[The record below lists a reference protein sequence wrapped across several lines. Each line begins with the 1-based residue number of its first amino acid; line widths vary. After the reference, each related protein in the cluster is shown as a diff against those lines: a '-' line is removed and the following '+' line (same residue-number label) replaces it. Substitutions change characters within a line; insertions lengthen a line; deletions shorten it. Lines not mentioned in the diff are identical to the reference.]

1 MHYWEEEK
9 LRFNRRGTND
19 LMSAIAIQFEHV
31 YDATRTLSR
40 FFSEHDDKSFSYA
53 DLREVL
59 KRELDI
65 SELMA
70 DEMLDDLQRYLILLE
85 EDDIDSDIDDDM

>member
-1 MHYWEEEK
+1 MHYWEKEK

-19 LMSAIAIQFEHV
+19 LVSAIVTQFEHV
-31 YDATRTLSR
+31 YVATSTLSR

-65 SELMA
+65 SELEA
-70 DEMLDDLQRYLILLE
+70 DERLDDLQRYLILLE
-85 EDDIDSDIDDDM
+85 EDDIDDDM

>member
-9 LRFNRRGTND
+9 LKFNREGVTNV
-19 LMSAIAIQFEHV
+19 LSALYLQIEHV
-31 YDATRTLSR
+31 YTAATALSR
-40 FFSEHDDKSFSYA
+40 LYEENNDKSFSYA

-65 SELMA
+65 SELDA
-70 DEMLDDLQRYLILLE
+70 DERLDDLQRYLILLE
-85 EDDIDSDIDDDM
+85 EDDIDDDM